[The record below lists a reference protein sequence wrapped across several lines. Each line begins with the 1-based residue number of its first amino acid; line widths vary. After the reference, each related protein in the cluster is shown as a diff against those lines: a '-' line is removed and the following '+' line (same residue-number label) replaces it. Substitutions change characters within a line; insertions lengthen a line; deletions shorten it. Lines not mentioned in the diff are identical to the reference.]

1 MDMDDTLRQRESDD
15 YIEEKQD
22 NEGQLELDLEPD
34 VTYDDNTPKPE
45 VTPDEANQQWTL
57 RFSGIKLTETMNGGE

>member
-15 YIEEKQD
+15 YVEEKQD

-34 VTYDDNTPKPE
+34 VTYDDTTPKPA
-45 VTPDEANQQWTL
+45 VTPDEANQQ
-57 RFSGIKLTETMNGGE
+57 